1 MSVVK
6 LGVFIIVTAL
16 VAIGAYFGAQIFLL
30 SDDTD
35 EDTRRPVAVKRGTL
49 LDDVAASGSVSFPE
63 LESLR
68 FEISGIVGDL
78 PVEEGDTVVAGQTLV
93 GLDAVTVSALESE
106 VASAEVALQDAGEDL
121 AEILNGATTLDR
133 AIAESNLAD
142 ARVASMNAAKSL
154 AEFTSASGSDSPA
167 TVAAKAELDDANEA
181 LADALKNAEDDAESQ
196 ADAVADAL
204 KNAEDGAESQA
215 DAVADALKN
224 AEDDAKSQADAV
236 ADALKN
242 AEDDAKSQADA
253 VADAMSVAEDVAKIQ
268 TELVSDALEV
278 FDDAVTAHS
287 EQITGWFGAVVT
299 EEDQSLSPIAL
310 AEKWGASVDDI
321 FDAAASQL
329 KSPTDDPT
337 TPWSESLAW
346 VWTHLTPYPILTNCD
361 ESASD
366 LAFRCPSAEI
376 KDSWDLSVE
385 AEESLAEV
393 VEDTAEATLDQQNL
407 ISAAQ
412 DDEITA
418 AKDHQVLIS
427 AAQDDEITAAK
438 DHQVLISAAQDD
450 EITAAKDHQ
459 VLISAAQ
466 DDIAAA
472 VEDIVETVNDID
484 INALAATLRKW
495 LEMEKD
501 SEATLAEI
509 DDIHLLQINLATA
522 AVNGASAQLDQ
533 ANDELTGAVLVAPFD
548 GVVTSISV
556 SPGDPVNRNT
566 ATIDV
571 LDPSVVTVEGSIDEI
586 DVLSLKL
593 GDDVSVI
600 LDALPDQVLEGVI
613 DEIGDG
619 VNQQG
624 VIEFPLI
631 ITLTPPEGVELI
643 EGLSA
648 TATIVLNRID
658 NALLIPLQAVGGG
671 FDQPTVDVVSGEG
684 FVTTNVSL
692 GASDDFWVVVE
703 LGLSE
708 GQEVLMTVADEQ
720 VDPFQQFFGRGGG
733 GAIRIPAGGG
743 GFTGPAGGGR
753 GGQGGGGGQ

>member
-6 LGVFIIVTAL
+6 LGVFIIVAAL
-16 VAIGAYFGAQIFLL
+16 IAVGAYFGAQKFLL
-30 SDDTD
+30 ADDEN
-35 EDTRRPVAVKRGTL
+35 EDTRRPVAVERGTL
-49 LDDVAASGSVSFPE
+49 LDDVTASGSVSFPE

-68 FEISGIVGDL
+68 FEISGIVGDI
-78 PVEEGDTVVAGQTLV
+78 PIEEGDTVVSGQTLIA
-93 GLDAVTVSALESE
+93 LDAVTVSALESA

-121 AEILNGATTLDR
+121 AEILNGATTLER
-133 AIAESNLAD
+133 AVAESNLAD
-142 ARVASMNAAKSL
+142 ARVASMNAAESL

-181 LADALKNAEDDAESQ
+181 LADALKNAEDDA
-196 ADAVADAL
+196 
-204 KNAEDGAESQA
+204 KSQA

-242 AEDDAKSQADA
+242 AEDDANSQADA
-253 VADAMSVAEDVAKIQ
+253 VSDAMSFAEDVAKTQ

-299 EEDQSLSPIAL
+299 EEDQSLSPTAI
-310 AEKWGASVDDI
+310 AEKWGASVADI
-321 FDAAASQL
+321 FDAASSRR
-329 KSPTDDPT
+329 KNPSDDPS
-337 TPWSESLAW
+337 TPWSESLTW
-346 VWTHLTPYPILTNCD
+346 VWTHLTPYPVLTVCD
-361 ESASD
+361 ESPSN

-376 KDSWDLSVE
+376 NDTWDVKVE
-385 AEESLAEV
+385 TEESLAEV
-393 VEDTAEATLDQQNL
+393 VETAAEATVDQQNL
-407 ISAAQ
+407 VSEAQSDEITAAKDHQVLISTAQ

-427 AAQDDEITAAK
+427 T
-438 DHQVLISAAQDD
+438 AQDD

-466 DDIAAA
+466 DDIEAA
-472 VEDIVETVNDID
+472 VEDIIETVNDID
-484 INALAATLRKW
+484 INALAATLHKL

-533 ANDELTGAVLVAPFD
+533 ANGELAGAVLVAPFD

-556 SPGDPVNRNT
+556 SLGDPVNRNT
-566 ATIDV
+566 ATIDI

-586 DVLSLKL
+586 DVLSLRL
-593 GDDVSVI
+593 GDVVSVT

-631 ITLTPPEGVELI
+631 ITLTPPEDVELI

-671 FDQPTVDVVSGEG
+671 FDQPTVDVVSADG

-692 GASDDFWVVVE
+692 GASDDFWVIVE
-703 LGLSE
+703 SGLSE
-708 GQEVLMTVADEQ
+708 GQEVLMAVADEAM
-720 VDPFQQFFGRGGG
+720 DPFQQFFGRGAGG

-743 GFTGPAGGGR
+743 GGGR
-753 GGQGGGGGQ
+753 GGQGGGGQ

>member
-1 MSVVK
+1 MPVVK
-6 LGVFIIVTAL
+6 LGVFIIVAAL
-16 VAIGAYFGAQIFLL
+16 IAVGAYFGAQKFLL
-30 SDDTD
+30 ADDEN
-35 EDTRRPVAVKRGTL
+35 EDTRRPVAVERGTL
-49 LDDVAASGSVSFPE
+49 LDDVTAPGSVSFPE

-68 FEISGIVGDL
+68 FEISGIVGDI
-78 PVEEGDTVVAGQTLV
+78 PIEEGDTVVSGQTLIV
-93 GLDAVTVSALESE
+93 LDAVTVSALESA

-121 AEILNGATTLDR
+121 AEILNGATTLGR
-133 AIAESNLAD
+133 AVAESNLAD
-142 ARVASMNAAKSL
+142 ARVASMNAAESL

-181 LADALKNAEDDAESQ
+181 LADALKNADDDA
-196 ADAVADAL
+196 
-204 KNAEDGAESQA
+204 KSQA

-242 AEDDAKSQADA
+242 AEDDANSQADA
-253 VADAMSVAEDVAKIQ
+253 VADAMSVAEDVAKTQ

-299 EEDQSLSPIAL
+299 EEDQSLSPTAI
-310 AEKWGASVDDI
+310 AEKWGASVADI
-321 FDAAASQL
+321 FDAASSRR
-329 KSPTDDPT
+329 KNPSDDPS
-337 TPWSESLAW
+337 TPWSESLTW
-346 VWTHLTPYPILTNCD
+346 VWTHLTPYPVLTVCD
-361 ESASD
+361 ESPSN

-376 KDSWDLSVE
+376 NDTWDVKVE
-385 AEESLAEV
+385 TEESLAEV
-393 VEDTAEATLDQQNL
+393 VETAAEATVDQQNL
-407 ISAAQ
+407 VSEAQ
-412 DDEITA
+412 SDEITA

-427 AAQDDEITAAK
+427 T
-438 DHQVLISAAQDD
+438 AQDD

-466 DDIAAA
+466 DDIEAA
-472 VEDIVETVNDID
+472 VEDIIETVNEID
-484 INALAATLRKW
+484 INALAATLRKL

-533 ANDELTGAVLVAPFD
+533 ANGELTGAVLVAPFD

-556 SPGDPVNRNT
+556 SLGDPVNRNT
-566 ATIDV
+566 ATIDI

-586 DVLSLKL
+586 DVLSLRL
-593 GDDVSVI
+593 GDVVSVT

-631 ITLTPPEGVELI
+631 ITLTPPEDVELI

-671 FDQPTVDVVSGEG
+671 FDQPTVDVVSADG

-692 GASDDFWVVVE
+692 GASDDFWVIVE
-703 LGLSE
+703 SGLSE
-708 GQEVLMTVADEQ
+708 GQEVLMAVADEAM
-720 VDPFQQFFGRGGG
+720 DPFQQFFGRGAGG

-743 GFTGPAGGGR
+743 GGGR
-753 GGQGGGGGQ
+753 GGQGGGGQ

>member
-6 LGVFIIVTAL
+6 LGVFIIVAAL
-16 VAIGAYFGAQIFLL
+16 IAVGAYFGAQKFLL
-30 SDDTD
+30 ADDEN
-35 EDTRRPVAVKRGTL
+35 EDTRRPVAVERGTL
-49 LDDVAASGSVSFPE
+49 LDDVTASGSVSFPE

-68 FEISGIVGDL
+68 FEISGIVGDI
-78 PVEEGDTVVAGQTLV
+78 PIEEGDTVVSGQTLIV
-93 GLDAVTVSALESE
+93 LDAVTVSALESA

-121 AEILNGATTLDR
+121 AEILNGATTLER
-133 AIAESNLAD
+133 AVAESNLAD
-142 ARVASMNAAKSL
+142 ARVASMNAAESL

-181 LADALKNAEDDAESQ
+181 LADALKNADDDA
-196 ADAVADAL
+196 
-204 KNAEDGAESQA
+204 KSQA

-242 AEDDAKSQADA
+242 AEDDANSQADA
-253 VADAMSVAEDVAKIQ
+253 VADAMSVAEDVAKTQ

-299 EEDQSLSPIAL
+299 EEDQSLSPTAI
-310 AEKWGASVDDI
+310 AEKWGASVADI
-321 FDAAASQL
+321 FDAASSRR
-329 KSPTDDPT
+329 KNPSDDPS
-337 TPWSESLAW
+337 TPWSESLTW
-346 VWTHLTPYPILTNCD
+346 VWTHLTPYPVLTVCD
-361 ESASD
+361 ESPSN

-376 KDSWDLSVE
+376 NDTWDVKVE
-385 AEESLAEV
+385 TEESLAEV
-393 VEDTAEATLDQQNL
+393 VETAAEATVDQQNL
-407 ISAAQ
+407 VSEAQSDEITAAKDHQVLISTAQ

-427 AAQDDEITAAK
+427 T
-438 DHQVLISAAQDD
+438 AQDD

-466 DDIAAA
+466 DDIEAA
-472 VEDIVETVNDID
+472 VEDIIETVNEID
-484 INALAATLRKW
+484 INALAATLRKL

-533 ANDELTGAVLVAPFD
+533 ANGELTGAVLVAPFD

-556 SPGDPVNRNT
+556 SLGDPVNRNT
-566 ATIDV
+566 ATIDI

-586 DVLSLKL
+586 DVLSLRL
-593 GDDVSVI
+593 GDVVSVI

-631 ITLTPPEGVELI
+631 ITLTPPEDVELI

-671 FDQPTVDVVSGEG
+671 FDQPTVDVVSADG

-692 GASDDFWVVVE
+692 GASDDFWVIVE
-703 LGLSE
+703 SGLSE
-708 GQEVLMTVADEQ
+708 GQEVLMAVADEAI
-720 VDPFQQFFGRGGG
+720 DPFQQFFGRGAGG

-743 GFTGPAGGGR
+743 GGGR
-753 GGQGGGGGQ
+753 GGQGGGGQ

>member
-1 MSVVK
+1 MPVVK
-6 LGVFIIVTAL
+6 LGVFIIVAAL
-16 VAIGAYFGAQIFLL
+16 IAVGAYFGAQKFLL
-30 SDDTD
+30 ADDEN
-35 EDTRRPVAVKRGTL
+35 EDTRRPVAVERGTL
-49 LDDVAASGSVSFPE
+49 LDDVTASGSVSFPE

-68 FEISGIVGDL
+68 FEISGIVGDI
-78 PVEEGDTVVAGQTLV
+78 PIEEGDTVVSGQTLIV
-93 GLDAVTVSALESE
+93 LDAVTVSALESA

-121 AEILNGATTLDR
+121 AEILNGATTLER
-133 AIAESNLAD
+133 AVAESNLAD
-142 ARVASMNAAKSL
+142 ARVASMNAAESL

-181 LADALKNAEDDAESQ
+181 LADALKNADDDA
-196 ADAVADAL
+196 
-204 KNAEDGAESQA
+204 KSQA

-242 AEDDAKSQADA
+242 AEDDANSQADA
-253 VADAMSVAEDVAKIQ
+253 VADAMSVAEDVAKTQ

-299 EEDQSLSPIAL
+299 EEDQSLSPTAI
-310 AEKWGASVDDI
+310 AEKWGASVADI
-321 FDAAASQL
+321 FDAASSRR
-329 KSPTDDPT
+329 KNPSDDPS
-337 TPWSESLAW
+337 TPWSESLTW
-346 VWTHLTPYPILTNCD
+346 VWTHLTPYPVLTVCD
-361 ESASD
+361 ESPSN

-376 KDSWDLSVE
+376 NDTWDVKVE
-385 AEESLAEV
+385 TEESLAEV
-393 VEDTAEATLDQQNL
+393 VETAAEATVDQQNL
-407 ISAAQ
+407 VSEAQSDEITAAKDHQVLISTAQ

-427 AAQDDEITAAK
+427 T
-438 DHQVLISAAQDD
+438 AQDD

-466 DDIAAA
+466 DDIEAA
-472 VEDIVETVNDID
+472 VEDIIETVNEID
-484 INALAATLRKW
+484 INALAATLRKL

-533 ANDELTGAVLVAPFD
+533 ANGELAGAVLVAPFD

-556 SPGDPVNRNT
+556 SLGDPVNRNT
-566 ATIDV
+566 ATIDI

-586 DVLSLKL
+586 DVLSLRL
-593 GDDVSVI
+593 GDVVSVI

-631 ITLTPPEGVELI
+631 ITLTPPEDVELI

-671 FDQPTVDVVSGEG
+671 FDQPTVDVVSADG

-692 GASDDFWVVVE
+692 GASDDFWVIVE
-703 LGLSE
+703 SGLSE
-708 GQEVLMTVADEQ
+708 GQEVLMAVADEAM
-720 VDPFQQFFGRGGG
+720 DPFQQFFGRGAGG

-743 GFTGPAGGGR
+743 GGGR
-753 GGQGGGGGQ
+753 GGQGGGGQ

>member
-1 MSVVK
+1 
-6 LGVFIIVTAL
+6 
-16 VAIGAYFGAQIFLL
+16 
-30 SDDTD
+30 
-35 EDTRRPVAVKRGTL
+35 
-49 LDDVAASGSVSFPE
+49 
-63 LESLR
+63 
-68 FEISGIVGDL
+68 
-78 PVEEGDTVVAGQTLV
+78 
-93 GLDAVTVSALESE
+93 
-106 VASAEVALQDAGEDL
+106 
-121 AEILNGATTLDR
+121 
-133 AIAESNLAD
+133 
-142 ARVASMNAAKSL
+142 
-154 AEFTSASGSDSPA
+154 
-167 TVAAKAELDDANEA
+167 
-181 LADALKNAEDDAESQ
+181 
-196 ADAVADAL
+196 
-204 KNAEDGAESQA
+204 
-215 DAVADALKN
+215 
-224 AEDDAKSQADAV
+224 
-236 ADALKN
+236 
-242 AEDDAKSQADA
+242 
-253 VADAMSVAEDVAKIQ
+253 
-268 TELVSDALEV
+268 
-278 FDDAVTAHS
+278 
-287 EQITGWFGAVVT
+287 
-299 EEDQSLSPIAL
+299 
-310 AEKWGASVDDI
+310 
-321 FDAAASQL
+321 
-329 KSPTDDPT
+329 
-337 TPWSESLAW
+337 
-346 VWTHLTPYPILTNCD
+346 
-361 ESASD
+361 
-366 LAFRCPSAEI
+366 
-376 KDSWDLSVE
+376 
-385 AEESLAEV
+385 
-393 VEDTAEATLDQQNL
+393 
-407 ISAAQ
+407 
-412 DDEITA
+412 
-418 AKDHQVLIS
+418 
-427 AAQDDEITAAK
+427 
-438 DHQVLISAAQDD
+438 
-450 EITAAKDHQ
+450 
-459 VLISAAQ
+459 
-466 DDIAAA
+466 
-472 VEDIVETVNDID
+472 
-484 INALAATLRKW
+484 
-495 LEMEKD
+495 MEKD

-556 SPGDPVNRNT
+556 SSGDPVNRNT
-566 ATIDV
+566 ATIDI

-619 VNQQG
+619 VDQQG

-671 FDQPTVDVVSGEG
+671 FEQPTVDVVSGEG

>member
-1 MSVVK
+1 MPVVK
-6 LGVFIIVTAL
+6 LGVFIIVAAL
-16 VAIGAYFGAQIFLL
+16 IAVGAYFGAQKFLL
-30 SDDTD
+30 ADDEN
-35 EDTRRPVAVKRGTL
+35 EDTRRPVAVERGTL
-49 LDDVAASGSVSFPE
+49 LDDVTASGSVSFPE

-68 FEISGIVGDL
+68 FEISGIVGDI
-78 PVEEGDTVVAGQTLV
+78 PIEEGDTVVSGQTLIA
-93 GLDAVTVSALESE
+93 LDAVTVSALESA

-121 AEILNGATTLDR
+121 AEILNGATTLER
-133 AIAESNLAD
+133 AVAESNLAD
-142 ARVASMNAAKSL
+142 ARVASMNAAESL

-181 LADALKNAEDDAESQ
+181 LADALKNADDDA
-196 ADAVADAL
+196 
-204 KNAEDGAESQA
+204 KSQA

-242 AEDDAKSQADA
+242 AEDDANSQADA
-253 VADAMSVAEDVAKIQ
+253 VSDAMSFAEDVAKTQ

-299 EEDQSLSPIAL
+299 EEDQSLSPTAI
-310 AEKWGASVDDI
+310 AEKWGASVADI
-321 FDAAASQL
+321 FDAASSRR
-329 KSPTDDPT
+329 KNPSDDPS
-337 TPWSESLAW
+337 TPWSESLTW
-346 VWTHLTPYPILTNCD
+346 VWTHLTPYPVLTVCD
-361 ESASD
+361 ESPSN

-376 KDSWDLSVE
+376 NDTWDVKVE
-385 AEESLAEV
+385 TEESLAEV
-393 VEDTAEATLDQQNL
+393 VETAAEATVDQQNL
-407 ISAAQ
+407 VSEAQSDEITAAKDHQVLISTAQ

-427 AAQDDEITAAK
+427 T
-438 DHQVLISAAQDD
+438 AQDD

-466 DDIAAA
+466 DDIEAA
-472 VEDIVETVNDID
+472 VEDIIETVNEID
-484 INALAATLRKW
+484 INALAATLRKL

-533 ANDELTGAVLVAPFD
+533 ANGELAGAVLVAPFD

-556 SPGDPVNRNT
+556 SLGDPVNRNT
-566 ATIDV
+566 ATIDI

-586 DVLSLKL
+586 DVLSLRL
-593 GDDVSVI
+593 GDVVSVI

-631 ITLTPPEGVELI
+631 ITLTPPEDVELI

-671 FDQPTVDVVSGEG
+671 FDQPTVDVVSADG

-692 GASDDFWVVVE
+692 GASDDFWVIVE
-703 LGLSE
+703 SGLSE
-708 GQEVLMTVADEQ
+708 GQEVLMAVADEAM
-720 VDPFQQFFGRGGG
+720 DPFQQFFGRGAGG

-743 GFTGPAGGGR
+743 GGGR
-753 GGQGGGGGQ
+753 GGQGGGGQ